1 MNILDIYV
9 ARHCFGCD
17 EAVRMAKEISLSMP
31 RLKVDVRNLEE
42 MTESELPD
50 IIATPSYFLNGRR
63 IFLGNPR
70 LDELEAKITSMSNE

>member
-1 MNILDIYV
+1 MNVLDIYV

-17 EAVRMAKEISLSMP
+17 EAVRLAKEIGLSMP

-50 IIATPSYFLNGRR
+50 IIATPSYFLNGHR

-70 LDELEAKITSMSNE
+70 LDELVAKITSMSNE